1 MGRYDAGSSRIR
13 DSPSVQM
20 ALVLILVYVLFGAL
34 GRDFFNLN
42 LLVAFPFVQINP
54 LVWEGWVWM
63 LFTAMFLHA
72 NLLHLFGNVMFLLVF
87 GVALEEQVSRTR
99 WLIVY
104 FASGLTGNLAFLFL
118 GPFLG
123 QEVGLGASG
132 AIYGLL
138 GAAGGIR
145 GAVLVILVAG
155 LNIFSGGGT
164 LAHLGGL
171 LTGLILR
178 QWGNDIARFFNL
190 KSPSSDAPVL

>member
-1 MGRYDAGSSRIR
+1 
-13 DSPSVQM
+13 M
-20 ALVLILVYVLFGAL
+20 ALVLILVYMLFGAL
-34 GRDFFNLN
+34 GGDFVNLN
-42 LLVAFPFVQINP
+42 LSVAYPFVQFNP

-72 NLLHLFGNVMFLLVF
+72 NPLHLFGNVMFLLLF
-87 GVALEEQVSRTR
+87 GVALEEQVSKAR
-99 WLIVY
+99 WLIIY
-104 FASGLTGNLAFLFL
+104 LASGLTGNLAFLFL

-123 QEVGLGASG
+123 QELGLGASG

-145 GAVLVILVAG
+145 GAFLVILVAG

-171 LTGLILR
+171 LTGLVLR
-178 QWGNDIARFFNL
+178 KWGDNLARFFNIEGVT
-190 KSPSSDAPVL
+190 PSEPSL

>member
-1 MGRYDAGSSRIR
+1 MVQSDTSGSRIR

-20 ALVLILVYVLFGAL
+20 TLVLIIVYLLFGAV
-34 GRDFFNLN
+34 GGDFFNLN
-42 LLVAFPFVQINP
+42 LRVAFPFVQVNF
-54 LVWEGWVWM
+54 LVWKGWVWM

-87 GVALEEQVSRTR
+87 GVALEERVSRIR
-99 WLIVY
+99 WLITY
-104 FASGLTGNLAFLFL
+104 LASGLTGNLAFLFL
-118 GPFLG
+118 GAFLEQG
-123 QEVGLGASG
+123 IGLGASG

-145 GAVLVILVAG
+145 GAFLVILVAG

-171 LTGLILR
+171 VTGLILY
-178 QWGNDIARFFNL
+178 QWGDDLARFFNL
-190 KSPSSDAPVL
+190 KKS